1 MWVVRVFVKAH
12 RPEHVVKLLAQRW
25 RFMNITTDIIFT
37 VSSNIYDQ
45 KNVTNH
51 KIINR
56 DDIIEIIQLLLM
68 TSTPTSNDIADVLIE
83 EIEYHLNNPTRRIA

>member
-1 MWVVRVFVKAH
+1 
-12 RPEHVVKLLAQRW
+12 
-25 RFMNITTDIIFT
+25 MNITTDIIFT

-45 KNVTNH
+45 KNVKNH

-68 TSTPTSNDIADVLIE
+68 TSTPTSNDIVDVLIE